1 MKPKIRHVLSFF
13 LIATG
18 LIMWSI
24 RPAFVRVSIPAHG
37 ETFLSDGKQI
47 NIGERPDLCIHLLD
61 QSGYLL
67 VSGQID
73 GRVSNKPQGFFQT
86 SNLESGLFFE
96 YDPGEDSLLR
106 FGIHQQDGSTTRLK
120 FDNLRRDDVFN
131 FGILI
136 QGDGTIR
143 MVGDGK
149 NLIYSIPQ
157 LDISCANLRIGA
169 ANGNEGVI
177 GQISMSVS
185 AGNDPMEAE
194 SILNAYSS
202 SYRNSLPSTM
212 YKWPLYSG
220 ILLIAIGNP
229 WKWRKR

>member
-1 MKPKIRHVLSFF
+1 MKLKIRYVLSFF
-13 LIATG
+13 LIVFG

-37 ETFLSDGKQI
+37 ETFMSNGEPI
-47 NIGERPDLCIHLLD
+47 GVGERPDLCIHLLD

-67 VSGQID
+67 VSGQIE
-73 GRVSNKPQGFFQT
+73 GHVNNNPQGFFET
-86 SNLESGLFFE
+86 SDLESGLFFE

-136 QGDGTIR
+136 QGNGTVR

-149 NLIYSIPQ
+149 SLFYDVPQ
-157 LDISCANLRIGA
+157 LDISCANLRIGV
-169 ANGNEGVI
+169 ANGNEVLD
-177 GQISMSVS
+177 GQISLSVS
-185 AGNDPMEAE
+185 AGKDSSVAE
-194 SILNAYSS
+194 NILNSYSS
-202 SYRNSLPSTM
+202 SYKNSLPSTM

-220 ILLIAIGNP
+220 IILIAIGNP
-229 WKWRKR
+229 RTWRKR

>member
-1 MKPKIRHVLSFF
+1 
-13 LIATG
+13 
-18 LIMWSI
+18 MWSI

-73 GRVSNKPQGFFQT
+73 GRVSTKPQGFFQT
-86 SNLESGLFFE
+86 SDLESGLFFE

-136 QGDGTIR
+136 QGNGTIR

-149 NLIYSIPQ
+149 SLFYDVPQ
-157 LDISCANLRIGA
+157 LDISCVNFQIGV
-169 ANGNEGVI
+169 ANGIEVFD
-177 GQISMSVS
+177 GQISLSVS
-185 AGNDPMEAE
+185 AGKDSSVAE
-194 SILNAYSS
+194 NILNSYSTT
-202 SYRNSLPSTM
+202 YRNSLPSTM
-212 YKWPLYSG
+212 YKWPLYLG

-229 WKWRKR
+229 RTWRKR

>member
-1 MKPKIRHVLSFF
+1 MKLKIRYLLSFF
-13 LIATG
+13 LIVFG

-24 RPAFVRVSIPAHG
+24 RPAFVKVSIPAHG
-37 ETFLSDGKQI
+37 ETFISDGKPI
-47 NIGERPDLCIHLLD
+47 SVGERPDLCIHLLN

-67 VSGQID
+67 VSGQIE
-73 GRVSNKPQGFFQT
+73 GRVSTNPQGFFQT
-86 SNLESGLFFE
+86 SDLESGLFFE

-106 FGIHQQDGSTTRLK
+106 FGIHQEDDSTARLK
-120 FDNLRRDDVFN
+120 FDNLRRDDEFN

-136 QGDGTIR
+136 QGNGTIR

-149 NLIYSIPQ
+149 SLFYDVPQ
-157 LDISCANLRIGA
+157 LDISCANLGIGV
-169 ANGNEGVI
+169 ANGNQLFDR
-177 GQISMSVS
+177 QISLSIS
-185 AGNDPMEAE
+185 AGKDFSVAE
-194 SILNAYSS
+194 NILNSYSS